1 MSAKIWGV
9 LILFIL
15 LVIFSLQNTHSTTVK
30 FLFWEANTSGAF
42 LIFTTFI
49 LGLAIG
55 WLLGTLKKPKIKENK
70 SLN

>member
-9 LILFIL
+9 MILLLL
-15 LVIFSLQNTHSTTVK
+15 LVIFSLQNTQSTTVK

-42 LIFTTFI
+42 LILITFI

-55 WLLGTLKKPKIKENK
+55 WLLGTLKKPKTH
-70 SLN
+70 

>member
-9 LILFIL
+9 MILLIL
-15 LVIFSLQNTHSTTVK
+15 LVIFSLQNTQSTTVK

-42 LIFTTFI
+42 LILITFI

-55 WLLGTLKKPKIKENK
+55 WLLGTLKKPKTQ
-70 SLN
+70 

>member
-9 LILFIL
+9 MILLIL
-15 LVIFSLQNTHSTTVK
+15 LVVFSLQNTQSTTVK

-42 LIFTTFI
+42 LILITFI

-55 WLLGTLKKPKIKENK
+55 WLLGTLKKPKTQ
-70 SLN
+70 

>member
-9 LILFIL
+9 MILLLL
-15 LVIFSLQNTHSTTVK
+15 LVIFSLQNTQSTTVK

-42 LIFTTFI
+42 LILITFI

-55 WLLGTLKKPKIKENK
+55 WLLGTLKKPKTQ
-70 SLN
+70 